1 MGGSDVQQNSVTASP
16 AKPSRRSR
24 GALGEKDVVKEGG
37 GGRKGKKRGAQI
49 KSGDVFIK
57 ALIDGESSRY

>member
-1 MGGSDVQQNSVTASP
+1 MGGSDVQQNSQP